1 MTILHLAF
9 LATALLIILV
19 LGGYAYRLLQKVK
32 QVNLAKKKEQA
43 EAELQLRRYQEEL
56 VSDIRFVSRS
66 MIQQQCD
73 ITEGV
78 LRIQYMITGLDPHVW
93 QLTEITTIRTHYDA
107 TKNMPI
113 LDAYKALS
121 PKERFKLDKQRLQLE
136 NDNKMI
142 IEKELRWLVDYAFP
156 QVTLLQ

>member
-19 LGGYAYRLLQKVK
+19 LGGYAYHLLQKVK
-32 QVNLAKKKEQA
+32 QVNVAKEKEQT
-43 EAELQLRRYQEEL
+43 EAELQLRRHQEEL

-78 LRIQYMITGLDPHVW
+78 LRIQHMITGLDPHVW

-113 LDAYKALS
+113 LNAYKALT
-121 PKERFKLDKQRLQLE
+121 PKERFQLDKQRLQLE
-136 NDNKMI
+136 NDNKTI